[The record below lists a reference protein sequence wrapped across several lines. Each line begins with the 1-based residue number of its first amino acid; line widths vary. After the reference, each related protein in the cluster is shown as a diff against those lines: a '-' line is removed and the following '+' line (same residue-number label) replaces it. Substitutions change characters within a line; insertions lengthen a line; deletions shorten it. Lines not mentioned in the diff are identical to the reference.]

1 MHNLDRILNSQKSFS
16 ETEFEAGPF
25 GSEFEFED
33 EDENNGGAVMN
44 EESLAAELL
53 SVSNEDEL
61 EYFIGG
67 LLKAVVPA
75 VKNFAQSSAGKAIG
89 GALKSAAK
97 AALPT
102 VGAALGSAIPIPGVG
117 TAIGGMAGKALAQ
130 ALEFEAGGGG
140 ADQEFEAA
148 KQVVRLGAEAA
159 KSAAQAPPGANPNA
173 VAMNAVKSALRTIQ
187 GGGMP
192 GAQGHGASGRWIR
205 RGRQI
210 VLFGV

>member
-1 MHNLDRILNSQKSFS
+1 MHNLDRILNSQKALNEM
-16 ETEFEAGPF
+16 ETEAGPF
-25 GSEFEFED
+25 GSEFEYED
-33 EDENNGGAVMN
+33 ESDGGATMN
-44 EESLAAELL
+44 EDALAAELL

-67 LLKAVVPA
+67 LLKSVVPA

-97 AALPT
+97 ATLPT
-102 VGAALGSAIPIPGVG
+102 LGAALGSAIPIPGVG
-117 TAIGGMAGKALAQ
+117 TAIGSMAGKAIAQ
-130 ALEFEAGGGG
+130 ALEFEAGGG

-148 KQVVRLGAEAA
+148 KQVVRLGTEAA

-173 VAMNAVKSALRTIQ
+173 VAMHAVKSALRTIQ

-192 GAQGHGASGRWIR
+192 GAEGHGASGRWIR

-210 VLFGV
+210 VLLGV